1 LIWAGV
7 AVYREQEGGPVV
19 GLRGDRDATKLL
31 YGQLTAR
38 YIDARVKQFDGYSF
52 KLAKSGRE
60 KRVMREDLIPRSK
73 RKIAVAHFEYVH
85 YGQLFWILE
94 VYLTSEE
101 LIQTGYYQQD
111 DPNLP
116 TPGDY
121 VHVLHLRGH
130 DGLYREPDREWLQW
144 WAGRHYEAMNTPL
157 KELYA
162 KDRAASD
169 ERRQVEEEAEAKQ
182 TCADPEDL
190 LRLTIDEPSLSKN
203 PYLTR

>member
-1 LIWAGV
+1 MDLREKQLYYRYSYGWSYKEPPRLDNSIHRALREIDPRYRLIWAGV

-130 DGLYREPDREWLQW
+130 DGLYREPDRE
-144 WAGRHYEAMNTPL
+144 
-157 KELYA
+157 
-162 KDRAASD
+162 
-169 ERRQVEEEAEAKQ
+169 
-182 TCADPEDL
+182 
-190 LRLTIDEPSLSKN
+190 
-203 PYLTR
+203 